1 MKKSN
6 KQQKLYF
13 PADII
18 SGGNQLLLVCLKAG
32 VKIAPQIGWMMVNIH
47 KLCRRRLNGNNLHC
61 AILQNTW
68 RGNSLIQMPPP
79 HELFTRLARWGD
91 RVFAV
96 FFSDRQKHSPAF
108 LWTASCNTWKN
119 KTHSASLW
127 SRLLFK
133 SSVIVFFPCNHPSL
147 SQIYFYFDKEKNPTL
162 FGVDLFFEDKRRQSW
177 VFRSNSRSQN
187 MN

>member
-68 RGNSLIQMPPP
+68 RGNSLIQMPPAWALHP
-79 HELFTRLARWGD
+79 IGTMRRQSICS
-91 RVFAV
+91 VFL
-96 FFSDRQKHSPAF
+96 R
-108 LWTASCNTWKN
+108 
-119 KTHSASLW
+119 SAETLSGLSLN
-127 SRLLFK
+127 RKLQYLEK
-133 SSVIVFFPCNHPSL
+133 QDSL
-147 SQIYFYFDKEKNPTL
+147 SLTVITPSFQILCYCLFPLQSSLVVTNLLLLWQREKPH
-162 FGVDLFFEDKRRQSW
+162 FVWCWPFFEDKRLQSW